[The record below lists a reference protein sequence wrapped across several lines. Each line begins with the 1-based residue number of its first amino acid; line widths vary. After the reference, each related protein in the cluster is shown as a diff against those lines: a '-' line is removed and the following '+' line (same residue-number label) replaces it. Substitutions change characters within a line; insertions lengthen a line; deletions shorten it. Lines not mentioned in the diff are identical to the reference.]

1 MYVCVCQGITDRQVR
16 EAIDRGARKLRD
28 LREELGLCTDC
39 GKCGPFARDL
49 LQEAGE
55 ATDAPNLGYPV
66 MAAARPAV

>member
-39 GKCGPFARDL
+39 GKCGPCAREL
-49 LQEAGE
+49 LQAVAPEPEA
-55 ATDAPNLGYPV
+55 PSLGFPV
-66 MAAARPAV
+66 MGASQPAV